1 MIVPVPAGADTKLSK
16 PGSQSSSRQKTIN
29 GIPIAVM
36 SPSSINNMVTNERFV
51 FFRHDD
57 NTNLSV
63 ANQSIIEDNESA
75 ADDIMET
82 GSRAGAFGS

>member
-1 MIVPVPAGADTKLSK
+1 
-16 PGSQSSSRQKTIN
+16 
-29 GIPIAVM
+29 M

-57 NTNLSV
+57 NNTNLSV

-75 ADDIMET
+75 GDDLMENS
-82 GSRAGAFGS
+82 SRAGAFGSQPTQADKIKKEQESMDYCQN